1 MLSFFEAS
9 LTELSIHR
17 VGNKMLDEHYVLS
30 EQPLQLQDELLPKLL
45 MQYFLS
51 PFEKVNEVY
60 RLSHSSGDLDL
71 NELYHFVRLFFD
83 GETDF
88 HSMSQQITKHLY
100 ESSNHPKIKA
110 GEVYIAQFEQ
120 VQLEGEV
127 LRGVGIFK
135 SETKETY
142 LKVYPEQG
150 AFKVD
155 YEEEAINIHKLDKG
169 CLIVDSEKEE
179 GYKVLAV
186 DQTNR
191 QNEAIYWKDDFMQV
205 KVRND
210 SFHQTGNLMQVCKSF
225 VNEKLEE
232 AFEMERT
239 DKIDLLN
246 RSASYF
252 KEKEIFQLDEFSEE
266 VLGNPEAVS
275 MFKKYKTSFEEMHDV
290 CIADSFEISDQAVKK
305 ESKIFKSILKLDKN
319 FHVYIHGKR
328 EYIEKGFDEDK
339 GKNFYKLYFD
349 QES

>member
-9 LTELSIHR
+9 LTQLSIHR
-17 VGNKMLDEHYVLS
+17 VGNKALDEHYILS
-30 EQPLQLQDELLPKLL
+30 EQPLTLQDELLQKLL
-45 MQYFLS
+45 MQYFLT

-60 RLSHSSGDLDL
+60 RLSHNSGEREL
-71 NELYHFVRLFFD
+71 NELYHFVHLFFE
-83 GETDF
+83 GELDF
-88 HSMSQQITKHLY
+88 HSMSQQVTKHLY
-100 ESSNHPKIKA
+100 ESSSHPKIKA
-110 GEVYIAQFEQ
+110 GEVYVVQFEE
-120 VQLEGEV
+120 VQLEGER

-142 LKVYPEQG
+142 LKVYPEHG

-169 CLIVDSEKEE
+169 CLIVDTEKEE

-191 QNEAIYWKDDFMQV
+191 QNEAVYWKDDFMQV
-205 KVRND
+205 VVRND
-210 SFHQTGNLMQVCKSF
+210 SFHQTGNLMQVCKAF

-232 AFEMERT
+232 AFEMEKA

-246 RSASYF
+246 RSAAYF
-252 KEKEIFQLDEFSEE
+252 KEKEVFQLDEFTEE
-266 VLGNPEAVS
+266 VLGNPAAIT
-275 MFKKYKTSFEEMHDV
+275 MFRDYKANFEEMHDLT
-290 CIADSFEISDQAVKK
+290 IGDGFEISGQAVKK

-328 EYIEKGFDEDK
+328 EYIEKGFDEER
-339 GKNFYKLYFD
+339 GKHFYKLYFD